1 VHRRHV
7 APELAALHPAD
18 RRARERRARERRAPD
33 RLLAAD
39 AVRFESR
46 PLASYDRHM
55 PIYEYL
61 CEGCGKVNE
70 KLQKVYDPPPARCDE
85 CGSRKLAKLV
95 SRSAFQLKGG
105 GWYSDLYASKKKEKP
120 EVSKDG
126 KDGAAP
132 TPTTTPSASATSAT
146 EAKPATKVEP
156 AAAAAAPAAPDKKEK
171 KEKKKAGA
179 GD

>member
-1 VHRRHV
+1 
-7 APELAALHPAD
+7 
-18 RRARERRARERRAPD
+18 
-33 RLLAAD
+33 
-39 AVRFESR
+39 
-46 PLASYDRHM
+46 M

-132 TPTTTPSASATSAT
+132 TPTTTPSTTASATSAT

-156 AAAAAAPAAPDKKEK
+156 ATAAAAPAAPDKKEK

>member
-1 VHRRHV
+1 
-7 APELAALHPAD
+7 
-18 RRARERRARERRAPD
+18 
-33 RLLAAD
+33 
-39 AVRFESR
+39 
-46 PLASYDRHM
+46 M

-105 GWYSDLYASKKKEKP
+105 GWYSDLYASKKKEKA

-132 TPTTTPSASATSAT
+132 AATPTT
-146 EAKPATKVEP
+146 EAKPPAKAEP

-171 KEKKKAGA
+171 KEKKKAGTS
-179 GD
+179 D

>member
-1 VHRRHV
+1 
-7 APELAALHPAD
+7 
-18 RRARERRARERRAPD
+18 
-33 RLLAAD
+33 
-39 AVRFESR
+39 
-46 PLASYDRHM
+46 M

-126 KDGAAP
+126 KDGAAT
-132 TPTTTPSASATSAT
+132 TPPTPSAA
-146 EAKPATKVEP
+146 EAKPAAKAEP
-156 AAAAAAPAAPDKKEK
+156 ATAAAAPSAPAAPTAPDNKREK
-171 KEKKKAGA
+171 KEKKKASA

>member
-18 RRARERRARERRAPD
+18 RRARERRAPD

-70 KLQKVYDPPPARCDE
+70 KLQKVYDPPPPRCDE

-105 GWYSDLYASKKKEKP
+105 GWYSDLYASKKKEKA

-126 KDGAAP
+126 KDGAA
-132 TPTTTPSASATSAT
+132 TTPATAT
-146 EAKPATKVEP
+146 EAKPSAKPEP
-156 AAAAAAPAAPDKKEK
+156 ATAAAAPPAPEKKEK
-171 KEKKKAGA
+171 KEEKKKAGA
-179 GD
+179 SD